1 MSEKDVG
8 SAGVDAVSDAGANAG
23 EAGAGGGVGGAGV
36 KADVSAGAAEAAADA
51 NGTRARKAVI
61 LARGLGSR
69 MRKASADAE
78 LTEEQAKA
86 ANSGVKAMIS
96 IGRPFLD
103 YVISALADGGY
114 DDICL
119 VIGPEHDMI
128 RDYYDEVP
136 KSRVKISYAI
146 QEEPLGTA
154 NAVQAAEQFADGDP
168 VLVLNSDNY
177 YPVEAYSALAG
188 LPNSGLIGFDRKA
201 LVDKSNIPADRIA
214 AFALLDA
221 APDGHLKE
229 IIEKPDPV
237 TVEAMG
243 EDAPV
248 SMNVFLFGPSIFE
261 AAAKVPLS
269 PRGEYEL
276 ADAVRI
282 AMADGEPFTVVP
294 LAEGVLD
301 MSNRDDIASVAKA
314 LEGTEVVL

>member
-1 MSEKDVG
+1 MNETGVG
-8 SAGVDAVSDAGANAG
+8 SADGGVDVN
-23 EAGAGGGVGGAGV
+23 V
-36 KADVSAGAAEAAADA
+36 GAAEAAGASAD
-51 NGTRARKAVI
+51 RAQKAVV

-69 MRKASADAE
+69 MRKASAEAE

-103 YVISALADGGY
+103 YVISALADAGY
-114 DDICL
+114 TDICL
-119 VIGPEHDMI
+119 VIGPEHDII
-128 RDYYDEVP
+128 RDYYDEVE

-168 VLVLNSDNY
+168 ILVLNSDNY
-177 YPVEAYSALAG
+177 YPVEAYAALAD
-188 LPNSGLIGFDRKA
+188 LKNSGLIGFDRKA
-201 LVDKSNIPADRIA
+201 LVEKSNIPADRIA
-214 AFALLDA
+214 AFALLDV
-221 APDGHLKE
+221 APDGRLNE
-229 IIEKPDPV
+229 IVEKPDPA
-237 TVEAMG
+237 TLEAMG

-248 SMNVFLFGPSIFE
+248 SMNVFLLGHAIFE

-294 LAEGVLD
+294 LAQGVLD
-301 MSNRDDIASVAKA
+301 MSNRDDIASVAQA